1 MKKLTVGGKFDWYID
16 TLEKSGMFIL
26 ELSNEEIE
34 TFIFEDFIVG
44 VTSFFSKNNLSELK
58 ANEIIDEDMEK
69 NTYLLRE
76 KVLKI
81 DNTDLWNIN
90 SVRQSSEWLDIFRRS
105 DELKRQLK
113 ERWSDEEIEYLK
125 HYNDYML
132 INEIT

>member
-69 NTYLLRE
+69 NAYLLRE

-113 ERWSDEEIEYLK
+113 ERWSVEEIEYLK
-125 HYNDYML
+125 TL
-132 INEIT
+132 

>member
-1 MKKLTVGGKFDWYID
+1 MKKLTIGGKFDWYID

-44 VTSFFSKNNLSELK
+44 VTSFFSKNNLDELK

-69 NTYLLRE
+69 KAYLLRE

-81 DNTDLWNIN
+81 DNTNMWNIN

-125 HYNDYML
+125 TL
-132 INEIT
+132 

>member
-1 MKKLTVGGKFDWYID
+1 MKKLTVGGKFDWFID

-58 ANEIIDEDMEK
+58 ANEIIDEDMKK
-69 NTYLLRE
+69 NAYLLRE

-90 SVRQSSEWLDIFRRS
+90 SIRQSSEWLDIFRRS

-113 ERWSDEEIEYLK
+113 ERWSDEEIEYL
-125 HYNDYML
+125 
-132 INEIT
+132 

>member
-1 MKKLTVGGKFDWYID
+1 LTVGGKFDWYID

-69 NTYLLRE
+69 NAYLLRE

-125 HYNDYML
+125 TL
-132 INEIT
+132 

>member
-58 ANEIIDEDMEK
+58 ANEIIDEDLEK

-125 HYNDYML
+125 TL
-132 INEIT
+132 

>member
-69 NTYLLRE
+69 KTYLLRE

-125 HYNDYML
+125 TL
-132 INEIT
+132 

>member
-1 MKKLTVGGKFDWYID
+1 MRNKITIGGKFDWFID

-69 NTYLLRE
+69 NAYLLRE

-125 HYNDYML
+125 
-132 INEIT
+132 T

>member
-76 KVLKI
+76 KVLNI

-125 HYNDYML
+125 TL
-132 INEIT
+132 

>member
-58 ANEIIDEDMEK
+58 TNEIIDEDMEK
-69 NTYLLRE
+69 NAYLLRE

-125 HYNDYML
+125 TL
-132 INEIT
+132 

>member
-1 MKKLTVGGKFDWYID
+1 MKKLTIGGKFDWFID

-44 VTSFFSKNNLSELK
+44 VTSFFSKNNLDELK
-58 ANEIIDEDMEK
+58 ANEIIDADMER
-69 NTYLLRE
+69 NAYLLRE

-81 DNTDLWNIN
+81 DNTNLWNIN
-90 SVRQSSEWLDIFRRS
+90 SVRQNSEWLDIFRRS

-125 HYNDYML
+125 TL
-132 INEIT
+132 

>member
-1 MKKLTVGGKFDWYID
+1 MKKLTVGGKFDWFID

-44 VTSFFSKNNLSELK
+44 VTSFFSKNNLDELK
-58 ANEIIDEDMEK
+58 ANEIIDADMER
-69 NTYLLRE
+69 NAYLLRE

-81 DNTDLWNIN
+81 DNTNLWNIN
-90 SVRQSSEWLDIFRRS
+90 SVRQNSEWLDIFRRS

-125 HYNDYML
+125 TL
-132 INEIT
+132 

>member
-58 ANEIIDEDMEK
+58 ANEIIDEDMGK
-69 NTYLLRE
+69 NAYLLRE

-125 HYNDYML
+125 TL
-132 INEIT
+132 

>member
-58 ANEIIDEDMEK
+58 ANEIIDEDMKK
-69 NTYLLRE
+69 NAYLLRE

-125 HYNDYML
+125 TL
-132 INEIT
+132 

>member
-1 MKKLTVGGKFDWYID
+1 MRNKITIGGKFDWFID

-69 NTYLLRE
+69 NAYLLRE

-125 HYNDYML
+125 TL
-132 INEIT
+132 

>member
-113 ERWSDEEIEYLK
+113 ERWSDE
-125 HYNDYML
+125 
-132 INEIT
+132 

>member
-1 MKKLTVGGKFDWYID
+1 MKKLTVGGKFDWFID

-44 VTSFFSKNNLSELK
+44 VTSFFSKNNLDELK
-58 ANEIIDEDMEK
+58 ANEIIDEDMER
-69 NTYLLRE
+69 NAYLLRE

-81 DNTDLWNIN
+81 DNTNLWNIN
-90 SVRQSSEWLDIFRRS
+90 SVRQNSEWLDIFRRS

-125 HYNDYML
+125 TL
-132 INEIT
+132 

>member
-69 NTYLLRE
+69 NAYLLRE

-125 HYNDYML
+125 TL
-132 INEIT
+132 

>member
-69 NTYLLRE
+69 NAYLLRE

-113 ERWSDEEIEYLK
+113 ERWSDEEIEYL
-125 HYNDYML
+125 
-132 INEIT
+132 

>member
-44 VTSFFSKNNLSELK
+44 ITSFLSKNNLSELK

-69 NTYLLRE
+69 NAYLLRE

-125 HYNDYML
+125 TL
-132 INEIT
+132 

>member
-34 TFIFEDFIVG
+34 TFVFEDFIVG

-69 NTYLLRE
+69 NAYLLRE

-125 HYNDYML
+125 TL
-132 INEIT
+132 

>member
-90 SVRQSSEWLDIFRRS
+90 SVRQRSEWLDIFRRS

-125 HYNDYML
+125 TL
-132 INEIT
+132 

>member
-69 NTYLLRE
+69 NAYLLRE

-81 DNTDLWNIN
+81 DNTNLWNIN

-113 ERWSDEEIEYLK
+113 ERWSDEEIEYL
-125 HYNDYML
+125 
-132 INEIT
+132 

>member
-1 MKKLTVGGKFDWYID
+1 MRNKITIGGKFDWFID

-69 NTYLLRE
+69 NAYLLRE

-113 ERWSDEEIEYLK
+113 ERWSDEEIEYL
-125 HYNDYML
+125 
-132 INEIT
+132 